1 MEIST
6 NNNESRLDTLIGEI
20 ESSDSPIGPVLRSVY
35 ESDNQTDFLHKLDQH
50 SKDHEKEIERMCNFH
65 YQGFVESVNELIR
78 VRSDANKLKIQ
89 VKSANTNFNES
100 GKELLKKL
108 QELSE
113 HRVRNRN
120 IAATIEMLSMCIPV
134 LEMYAKLYEQKKTK
148 RYYPALKTLEQLEH
162 TYLARIKNFR
172 FAELMISKL
181 PSFRESIKDAAKE
194 DLMLFLE
201 NVRAQSEKLGEI
213 AMKQAHQQYSL
224 SLLHG
229 VDEGF
234 DDQDEELDLC
244 CSDLVDFS
252 PVYRCLH
259 IFTALGQREVFEKHY
274 RKERIQQARLAF
286 EWQRANATIH
296 ESYHIFQAY
305 FNQIVGFFVVE
316 DNVMNTTEGLV
327 TRGNVEELWEMAIS
341 KIGQVLHTQCS
352 NLEDVS
358 MMLAVKELIVWFSH
372 TLSSY
377 GFSVSALYDVLLQMR
392 DQYNEMLAKKWKP
405 IFDNIGEYD
414 DYTPLYITKLEQL
427 TTEVQNFP
435 YDGDEEIAI
444 DVFPKSY
451 PFSSFVPKVYAEVK
465 NFILASMKFNQN
477 LNISRTET
485 DGSLRK
491 STNLLLT
498 KTLSESV
505 KRLASDSS
513 LKLAQLAQLSANS
526 LHLEN
531 ACPYLEI
538 FISDITGTTDV
549 NVSLTRLYGSST
561 FKDIRAEA
569 EMRIYEKLNMKMD
582 EFLSLASY
590 EWSPSQVRTQPSS
603 YLQDLIAY
611 LQGAF
616 IAFEQLTNDVAKTAC
631 MSSCK
636 HLATNLKM
644 FLLDEKVKFVNMN
657 GLLNFNV
664 DLKKCEE
671 FAASRPVKGFAAGTL
686 EMTFEELRE
695 FMDLFLKGDWSTYLH
710 DHGNANSKYN
720 RVKANDVMKLL
731 EKMIDTTS
739 KLNKLNINFKK
750 SDREKKKFME
760 NLMKKLKEL

>member
-1 MEIST
+1 MDPISS
-6 NNNESRLDTLIGEI
+6 NIESRLDTLIGEI

-35 ESDNQTDFLHKLDQH
+35 ESSNESDFLQKLNEH
-50 SKDHEKEIERMCNFH
+50 SVNHEKEIERMCNFH

-78 VRSDANKLKIQ
+78 VRSDANRLKIL
-89 VKSANTNFNES
+89 VKDANTNFKDS
-100 GKELLKKL
+100 GEALLEKL

-134 LEMYAKLYEQKKTK
+134 LDMYAKLYEQKNTK

-162 TYLARIKNFR
+162 THLARIKNFR
-172 FAELMISKL
+172 FAELMNNELPKISDK
-181 PSFRESIKDAAKE
+181 IVDAAKE

-201 NVRAQSEKLGEI
+201 NVRAKSEKMGEI

-234 DDQDEELDLC
+234 DEKDEELELC

-259 IFTALGQREVFEKHY
+259 IYSALSQKEVFGQLY
-274 RKERIQQARLAF
+274 RKERLQQARLAF
-286 EWQRANATIH
+286 DWQRANTTIH
-296 ESYHIFQAY
+296 ESLHIFQAY

-316 DNVMNTTEGLV
+316 DNVMNTTEGVV
-327 TRGNVEELWEMAIS
+327 TRGNVDELWEMAIT

-377 GFSVSALYDVLLQMR
+377 GFSVNALYDVLLQMR
-392 DQYNEMLAKKWKP
+392 DQYNEMLAKKWRP
-405 IFDNIGEYD
+405 TFDNLGKFD
-414 DYTPLYITKLEQL
+414 DYTPLYITTLDQF
-427 TTEVQNFP
+427 TTEVQDFP
-435 YDGDEEIAI
+435 YDGEKPIPVDE
-444 DVFPKSY
+444 FPKCY
-451 PFSSFVPKVYAEVK
+451 PFSSFVPKIYAEVK
-465 NFILASMKFNQN
+465 KFIEASMKFNQN

-485 DGSLRK
+485 DSSLRK

-505 KRLASDSS
+505 KRLAADPS

-531 ACPYLEI
+531 ACPQLEV

-582 EFLSLASY
+582 EFLNLASY
-590 EWSPSQVRTQPSS
+590 EWSPSHVRAQPSS
-603 YLQDLIAY
+603 YLQDLLAY

-636 HLATNLKM
+636 HLASKLKM
-644 FLLDEKVKFVNMN
+644 FLL
-657 GLLNFNV
+657 
-664 DLKKCEE
+664 EE
-671 FAASRPVKGFAAGTL
+671 
-686 EMTFEELRE
+686 
-695 FMDLFLKGDWSTYLH
+695 
-710 DHGNANSKYN
+710 
-720 RVKANDVMKLL
+720 RVKT
-731 EKMIDTTS
+731 IQ
-739 KLNKLNINFKK
+739 
-750 SDREKKKFME
+750 
-760 NLMKKLKEL
+760 